1 MKAIKPYLDVTL
13 AAVITIGFVL
23 FQWGAKNVAL
33 NEGAGLF
40 LVGLGVVVVIGA
52 LATLIYDK
60 LVTNRLDAAQTEVQ
74 QPAIARLLF
83 HDTRSA
89 PLWLAVRFYL
99 GFQWL
104 EAGYHKFTGTGWMDG
119 GSALKGYWTKA
130 IAVDPKTGTGAIS
143 NDYGWYRDFLTYTL
157 NHEWYTW
164 FAKLIVTGEI
174 LVGIGIIVGG
184 LVGIAAFFGA
194 LMNMSFML
202 AGSASTN
209 PVLFTLAILLMMSWQ
224 VAGYWGV
231 DRFVLPLIGAPW
243 TPGRLFRRTS
253 RQPAPA
259 PVA

>member
-1 MKAIKPYLDVTL
+1 MKAIKPYLDVIL
-13 AAVITIGFVL
+13 AIAITVGFVL
-23 FQWGAKNVAL
+23 FQRGVQDVAL
-33 NEGAGLF
+33 SKDAGLF
-40 LVGLGVVVVIGA
+40 LVILGVVVVIGA
-52 LATLIYDK
+52 IATLLYDK
-60 LVTNRLDAAQTEVQ
+60 MVTNRLDAAQTEVR

-119 GSALKGYWTKA
+119 GSALKGFWTKA
-130 IAVDPKTGTGAIS
+130 IAVDPKTGAGAIS

-164 FAKLIVTGEI
+164 FAKLIVAGEL

-231 DRFVLPLIGAPW
+231 DRFLLPALGTPW
-243 TPGRLFRRTS
+243 KQSQLQAATPLART
-253 RQPAPA
+253 
-259 PVA
+259 V

>member
-1 MKAIKPYLDVTL
+1 MKALRPYLDVIL
-13 AAVITIGFVL
+13 AIAITIGFVL
-23 FQWGAKNVAL
+23 FQWGADVAL
-33 NEGAGLF
+33 NEGVGLF
-40 LVGLGVVVVIGA
+40 LVGLGVVVVLGA
-52 LATLIYDK
+52 IATLVYDK
-60 LVTNRLDAAQTEVQ
+60 LVTNRIDEPQTEVQ
-74 QPAIARLLF
+74 QPAISRLLF

-104 EAGYHKFTGTGWMDG
+104 EAGWHKATGTSNWLNNG

-130 IAVDPKTGTGAIS
+130 VAVDPKTGAGAIS
-143 NDYGWYRDFLTYTL
+143 YDWYRNFLQYML
-157 NHEWYTW
+157 DHQWYVW
-164 FAKLIVTGEI
+164 FSKVIVAGEL

-209 PVLFTLAILLMMSWQ
+209 PMLFTLAILVMMAWQ

-231 DRFVLPLIGAPW
+231 DRFLLPMLGVPW
-243 TPGRLFRRTS
+243 KPGRMFRRTPQQQS
-253 RQPAPA
+253 PA